1 MTTYKVQKGDSL
13 WSIAKKFLGDGNK
26 YKSIQELNGLK
37 DTVITPG
44 LILLIPART
53 PSGSTYEQIGR
64 AFEKALNDVDALPS
78 VKAFYEL
85 IGE

>member
-1 MTTYKVQKGDSL
+1 MTKYTVKKGDTL

-26 YKSIQELNGLK
+26 YKEIQKANNLK
-37 DTVITPG
+37 DTVIQVGAVLNIPG
-44 LILLIPART
+44 KSNDNVNYT
-53 PSGSTYEQIGR
+53 EIGR

-78 VKAFYEL
+78 VQKLYKM